1 MSETEAPFRILPA
14 AAADW
19 PEIAALLA
27 ANHLPTA
34 DVDAGRAGDFLV
46 ARDARGLAGC
56 IGGERRGHINHAGV
70 GAGRGHGIVH
80 GVEYWPIKMGL
91 AALAG
96 GNAADKICAVGDGLF

>member
-34 DVDAGRAGDFLV
+34 DVDASRVGDFLV

-56 IGGERRGHINHAGV
+56 IGGERRGAY
-70 GAGRGHGIVH
+70 ALLRS
-80 GVEYWPIKMGL
+80 L
-91 AALAG
+91 AVRE
-96 GNAADKICAVGDGLF
+96 DW